1 MSDVTA
7 TVDTYL
13 AMWTETD
20 TARRAAHIGR
30 AWARDGRYV
39 DPMLEAEGHAALDE
53 MVRGVQARFP
63 GHRFTRVSAVDA
75 HHGELRF
82 GWQLAAPDGAVVVA
96 GVDVG
101 EVAPDGR
108 LRRITGSSASF
119 PRRPRPDA
127 RGPGPA
133 AAQPGEM
140 NGSNQRRSASCGA
153 SSTRERSA
161 SSSVARRGGA

>member
-13 AMWTETD
+13 AMWNETD
-20 TARRAAHIGR
+20 AARRAEHIGR
-30 AWARDGRYV
+30 AWTKDGRYV
-39 DPMLEAEGHAALDE
+39 DPMLEAEGHGALDE

-101 EVAPDGR
+101 EVGPDGR
-108 LRRITGSSASF
+108 LRRITGFFGELPAK
-119 PRRPRPDA
+119 
-127 RGPGPA
+127 A
-133 AAQPGEM
+133 AA
-140 NGSNQRRSASCGA
+140 
-153 SSTRERSA
+153 
-161 SSSVARRGGA
+161 